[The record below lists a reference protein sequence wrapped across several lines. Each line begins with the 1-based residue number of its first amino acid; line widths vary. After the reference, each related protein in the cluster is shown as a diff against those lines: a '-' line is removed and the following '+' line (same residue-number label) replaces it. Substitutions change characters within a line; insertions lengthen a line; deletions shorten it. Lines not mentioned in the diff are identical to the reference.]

1 MVKIFADLP
10 QSESYRLIDFDD
22 VDVRPG
28 FIPNTFILIV
38 SGTKPYINMKVE
50 LAPRVRVNGVAPGAI
65 AWPEDEQLDAAERSR
80 ILATTPLARLGAPQD
95 VAQAVHFLASA
106 PYVTGQI
113 IAVDG
118 GRSIYI

>member
-1 MVKIFADLP
+1 MAKTFADLP

-50 LAPRVRVNGVAPGAI
+50 LAPRVYVKQPDYWGIEVVGSLPGVGLPARRRSHRRSARKDRQDR
-65 AWPEDEQLDAAERSR
+65 ED
-80 ILATTPLARLGAPQD
+80 
-95 VAQAVHFLASA
+95 
-106 PYVTGQI
+106 
-113 IAVDG
+113 
-118 GRSIYI
+118 